1 MNLKAVASGVSALLL
16 VFSLM
21 ALVNGIAFLLF
32 SGEAWRWVSVKFTL
46 VSAFLSALSLSLY
59 LVFRKFTATELE
71 EAFIVVSLF
80 WLLAPLFSA
89 ILYTVSFNM
98 SPIDGYFES
107 MSGLTGTGLTMIS
120 SLESAPPVVLMWRSL
135 TQWIGGLGIVV
146 FGGALLPFIYRV
158 IRSAYIVERGP
169 KLAPTLISSMRRLFT
184 LYLAY
189 TLLGV
194 ALLYASGMS
203 FFEAVNHAMTGIATA
218 GMTTRDGS
226 MTYWYESGKHGVLA
240 ATVIIMILGATNF
253 TDLYNM
259 SRGRVRAFLS
269 SVEVRGFTAILALLT
284 LAVAIIS
291 IASGSP
297 DRFWIRLYNLVS
309 ALTTTGFQVGSLKEE
324 PEAYKAILAV
334 AMAIGGATFST
345 AAGIKIKRIVVAVKG
360 ILWELE
366 RPLIPRGAVI
376 TRRVGDLEV
385 KHEDIT
391 AVYAFILIHVIM
403 AVALSIAFKTALDY
417 YNIGGFSY
425 ADTLVETLTAVSD
438 IGLSVG
444 LISQDSPTIIKILAI
459 IAMYLGR
466 IEYLPLYMIVSAYY
480 RKKIAL

>member
-1 MNLKAVASGVSALLL
+1 
-16 VFSLM
+16 
-21 ALVNGIAFLLF
+21 
-32 SGEAWRWVSVKFTL
+32 
-46 VSAFLSALSLSLY
+46 
-59 LVFRKFTATELE
+59 
-71 EAFIVVSLF
+71 
-80 WLLAPLFSA
+80 
-89 ILYTVSFNM
+89 
-98 SPIDGYFES
+98 
-107 MSGLTGTGLTMIS
+107 
-120 SLESAPPVVLMWRSL
+120 
-135 TQWIGGLGIVV
+135 
-146 FGGALLPFIYRV
+146 PFIYRV
-158 IRSAYIVERGP
+158 IRSAYIVERGS

-194 ALLYASGMS
+194 ALLYVSGMS
-203 FFEAVNHAMTGIATA
+203 LFEAVNHAMTGIATA

-240 ATVIIMILGATNF
+240 ATAIIMILGATNF

-259 SRGRVRAFLS
+259 SRGRVRVFLS
-269 SVEVRGFTAILALLT
+269 SVEVRSFAAILALLT
-284 LAVAIIS
+284 LAVAIVS

-297 DRFWIRLYNLVS
+297 DRFWIRVYNLIS
-309 ALTTTGFQVGSLKEE
+309 ALTTTGFQVGSIREE
-324 PEAYKAILAV
+324 PEAYKVILVV

-345 AAGIKIKRIVVAVKG
+345 AAGIKIKRIVIAVKG

-391 AVYAFILIHVIM
+391 AVYAFILIHIIM
-403 AVALSIAFKTALDY
+403 AVTLSIAFKITLDY

-425 ADTLVETLTAVSD
+425 ADTLIDTMTVVSD
-438 IGLSVG
+438 IGLTVG
-444 LISQDSPTIIKILAI
+444 MINQNSPTIIKILAI

-466 IEYLPLYMIVSAYY
+466 IEYLPLYIIVSTYY

>member
-1 MNLKAVASGVSALLL
+1 MNLKAVAGGVSALLL
-16 VFSLM
+16 MFSLM
-21 ALVNGIAFLLF
+21 ALVNGLTFLVF
-32 SGEAWRWVSVKFTL
+32 SGEAGRWVSVKFTL
-46 VSAFLSALSLSLY
+46 VSVFLFTLSLSSY
-59 LVFRKFTATELE
+59 IVSRKFIVTELD
-71 EAFIVVSLF
+71 EAFMVVILF

-89 ILYTVSFNM
+89 VLYTVSFNM

-120 SLESAPPVVLMWRSL
+120 SLETAPPVVLMWRSL
-135 TQWIGGLGIVV
+135 TQWLGGLGVVV

-158 IRSAYIVERGP
+158 IKSAYIVERGS

-194 ALLYASGMS
+194 ALLYVSGMS
-203 FFEAVNHAMTGIATA
+203 FFEAVNHAMTGMATA

-253 TDLYNM
+253 TDLYNL
-259 SRGRVRAFLS
+259 SRGRIRAFLS
-269 SVEVRGFTAILALLT
+269 SVEVKSFIAILALLT
-284 LAVAIIS
+284 IAVATVS
-291 IASGSP
+291 ITSGSP
-297 DRFWIRLYNLVS
+297 DRFWIRLYNLIS
-309 ALTTTGFQVGSLKEE
+309 ALTTTGFQVGDLKGE
-324 PEAYKAILAV
+324 PEAYKATLLI

-345 AAGIKIKRIVVAVKG
+345 AAGIKIKRIVIAVKG

-391 AVYAFILIHVIM
+391 AVYAFILIHLIMVIT
-403 AVALSIAFKTALDY
+403 LSIAFKITLDY
-417 YNIGGFSY
+417 YNIEGFSY
-425 ADTLVETLTAVSD
+425 ADTLIDTLTVSSD
-438 IGLSVG
+438 IGLTVG
-444 LISQDSPTIIKILAI
+444 MINQNSPAIIKILAI

-466 IEYLPLYMIVSAYY
+466 IEYLPLYLAVSTYY
-480 RKKIAL
+480 RKRIAL

>member
-438 IGLSVG
+438 IGLTVG
-444 LISQDSPTIIKILAI
+444 LINQDSPTIIKILAI